1 MDRLDTMKVF
11 AAVAAARG
19 FAPAARQLALSPPAV
34 TRAVVALER
43 RLGVQLLK
51 RTTRSVVLTAA
62 GERFHADCRR
72 ILAEL
77 AEAEA
82 GAGGAQR
89 ELQGQLAITAPLLF
103 GRLHVAPVVIEF
115 LREQPHIDV
124 RCHFVDHIVH
134 LLDDGFDVAVR
145 IAQLPDSGLNAQ
157 RVGALRRVLVAAP
170 SYLER
175 HGAPADPLALQQH
188 AAVGLSRGGGS
199 AGPWLFYP
207 PGHKQRGDGV
217 AVLPRWRLLTN
228 TSETMIAAAV
238 AGIGL
243 ARALAYQVAA
253 EVRAGTLVV
262 LLPAHEP
269 EPVPVQLVHAEGRQ
283 PTAKTRAFIDLAAQR
298 LRAQPVLD
306 GRFDAA

>member
-1 MDRLDTMKVF
+1 MDRLDTMRVF
-11 AAVAAARG
+11 AAVADARG
-19 FAPAARQLALSPPAV
+19 FAPAARQLGLSPPAV
-34 TRAVVALER
+34 TRAVVALES
-43 RLGVQLLK
+43 RLGVQLIK
-51 RTTRSVVLTAA
+51 RTTRSVVLTEA

-72 ILAEL
+72 LLAEV

-82 GAGGAQR
+82 GAGGAHR
-89 ELQGQLAITAPLLF
+89 ELQGQLAVTAPLLF
-103 GRLHVAPVVIEF
+103 GRLHVAPVVVEF
-115 LREQPHIDV
+115 LRAQPRIAV

-145 IAQLPDSGLNAQ
+145 IAQLPDSGLHAQ
-157 RVGALRRVLVAAP
+157 RVGTLRRVLVAAP
-170 SYLER
+170 DYLAE
-175 HGAPADPLALQQH
+175 HGMPEDPLALQQH
-188 AAVGLSRGGGS
+188 VAIGFSSGGGP

-207 PGHKQRGDGV
+207 PGRKQRGDGI
-217 AVLPRWRLLTN
+217 AVQPRWRMLAN

-243 ARALAYQVAA
+243 ARAFSYQVAA
-253 EVRAGTLVV
+253 EVRAGALVV
-262 LLPAHEP
+262 LLEDHEP

-298 LRAQPVLD
+298 LREQPVLA